1 MYKKNKGKYGRKYA
15 RVEIKISLNNL
26 ILIILS
32 LLDRFNFEGLLVKF
46 IRPWAFIPPFPPFF
60 PLFPPRPFPG
70 TKSIVKRN

>member
-46 IRPWAFIPPFPPFF
+46 IRP
-60 PLFPPRPFPG
+60 
-70 TKSIVKRN
+70 